1 MHSAWRNGTARSPTI
16 QDMPRESN
24 SPETAV
30 FKRLL
35 TEGAPAVAAKTG
47 GDSVNSVVRAL
58 SILTAF
64 DADELYL
71 PLRELARRTGMH
83 KPTVLR
89 LARTLAGARFLVQR
103 EDGAWR
109 LGPAAGWIGSRYQAQ
124 FDLDS
129 ALEPI
134 LRQLCAETGERAAF
148 FVFEGNLRSCLMRR
162 EGTGVIES
170 QIRTGEVFPLE
181 RGSAGRVI
189 LAALG
194 EAGDLNERIRRQG
207 FHITRGERNPGI
219 ASVSAAVR
227 GRHGTVLGSVSVSG
241 PLDRL
246 TVAVLRRHA
255 PHTVAA
261 ARQLG
266 QALGAM
272 PAGSLRAS
280 WHP

>member
-1 MHSAWRNGTARSPTI
+1 
-16 QDMPRESN
+16 MPRGSS
-24 SPETAV
+24 SPESAAL
-30 FKRLL
+30 KRLL
-35 TEGAPAVAAKTG
+35 TEGAPAVAAKATG
-47 GDSVNSVVRAL
+47 ETVNSVVRAL

-71 PLRELARRTGMH
+71 PLRELAQRTGMH

-89 LARTLAGARFLVQR
+89 LARTLATARFLVQR

-129 ALEPI
+129 AIEPI
-134 LRQLCAETGERAAF
+134 LRHLSAETGERASF
-148 FVFEGNLRSCLMRR
+148 FVFEGNLRSCLMRC
-162 EGTGVIES
+162 EGTGRTKS
-170 QIRTGEVFPLE
+170 QIRTGEVFPLD

-194 EAGDLNERIRRQG
+194 EPGDLNEQIRRRG
-207 FHITRGERNPGI
+207 FHITRGERNSSI

-227 GRHGTVLGSVSVSG
+227 GRHGTVLGSVSTSG
-241 PLDRL
+241 PMERL
-246 TVAVLRRHA
+246 TTAALRRHA
-255 PHTVAA
+255 PPTVHA

-266 QALGAM
+266 EALGAM
-272 PAGSLRAS
+272 PAGALRTS